1 MINPIMELR
10 QLRHLLALAE
20 TGSFSRAAEQL
31 HLTQSALSRS
41 IQTLE
46 DELGGALLDRIG
58 KRNELTPMGVSVAD
72 YARRIVEEANDL
84 RSNLPQLRQGR
95 MGSLRIGLG
104 SGPGALLMT
113 PLLQHMARYE
123 PLVRTEVQRGATEL
137 LLMQLRS
144 RRLDALVI
152 DVRRI
157 VPAPDL
163 LMEQMADLRA
173 GFICRAGHPLAQQA
187 KKGARRQKPPPG
199 VAFEA
204 LLDYPMASVPLSDE
218 VARQLVDVYGARANP
233 AQMITLCCEEISS
246 LIDTV
251 RQTDAIFLG
260 ICAAAKEG
268 LNRGELVEL
277 TVMPAMLA
285 KAKFALI
292 SLAGRTENAGIGFLR
307 RFVAEHLKD

>member
-1 MINPIMELR
+1 
-10 QLRHLLALAE
+10 
-20 TGSFSRAAEQL
+20 
-31 HLTQSALSRS
+31 
-41 IQTLE
+41 
-46 DELGGALLDRIG
+46 
-58 KRNELTPMGVSVAD
+58 
-72 YARRIVEEANDL
+72 
-84 RSNLPQLRQGR
+84 
-95 MGSLRIGLG
+95 
-104 SGPGALLMT
+104 LLMT

-173 GFICRAGHPLAQQA
+173 GFICRAGHPLAEQA
-187 KKGARRQKPPPG
+187 KKGALRQKPPPG

-268 LNRGELVEL
+268 LARGELVEL
-277 TVMPAMLA
+277 KVLPAMLA

>member
-1 MINPIMELR
+1 
-10 QLRHLLALAE
+10 
-20 TGSFSRAAEQL
+20 
-31 HLTQSALSRS
+31 
-41 IQTLE
+41 
-46 DELGGALLDRIG
+46 LGGALLDRIG
-58 KRNELTPMGVSVAD
+58 KRNEFTPMGASVAD
-72 YARRIVEEANDL
+72 YAQRIVHEANDL

-104 SGPGALLMT
+104 AGPGALLMT
-113 PLLQHMARYE
+113 ALLQHMAVHE
-123 PLVRTEVQRGATEL
+123 PQVRTEVQRGAAEL

-163 LMEQMADLRA
+163 QIEQLAELRA
-173 GFICRAGHPLAQQA
+173 GFICRAEHPLVKENKGG
-187 KKGARRQKPPPG
+187 KKSKNSESRKKSVAPVAP

-204 LLDYPMASVPLSDE
+204 LLTYPIASVPLSDE

-251 RQTDAIFLG
+251 RQTDAVFMG
-260 ICAAAKEG
+260 ICAAAQEG
-268 LNRGELVEL
+268 IARGELVEIPVQPPL
-277 TVMPAMLA
+277 RARA
-285 KAKFALI
+285 RFALI
-292 SLAGRTENAGIGFLR
+292 TLAGRTENAGLDFVR
-307 RFVAEHLKD
+307 RFVVKHLKD